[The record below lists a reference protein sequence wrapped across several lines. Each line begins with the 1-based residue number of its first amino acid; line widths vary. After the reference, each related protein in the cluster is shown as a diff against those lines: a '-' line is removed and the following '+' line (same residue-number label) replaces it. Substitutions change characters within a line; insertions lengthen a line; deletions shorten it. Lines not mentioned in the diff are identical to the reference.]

1 MNIFYE
7 LKKDE
12 CIDFIMTKIENNDNY
27 KKSIKKKLFKF
38 WLKYIILTFLVSFTL
53 SIGRG
58 NKVKLLYIISLIFS
72 IYYVKKGKGHF
83 KQQTKQILYRNL
95 QIDTDSNEKISLE
108 IDHSNII
115 YNIGTMKNIYVLGDI
130 KSVFEDSDGILIE
143 VLNNR
148 YILIPSRAFN
158 DSNKKKKFMEII
170 KLNIDRV
177 CAMSVDEKLIQMAI

>member
-1 MNIFYE
+1 MNIFYK

-12 CIDFIMTKIENNDNY
+12 CIDFIMTKIKNNNNY

-72 IYYVKKGKGHF
+72 IYYVKKGKEHF
-83 KQQTKQILYRNL
+83 KQQTKQILYKNL
-95 QIDTDSNEKISLE
+95 QIDKGPNEKISLE

-115 YNIGTMKNIYVLGDI
+115 YNIGTMKNIYALGDI

-143 VLNNR
+143 VHDNR
-148 YILIPSRAFN
+148 YILIPSRAFS
-158 DSNKKKKFMEII
+158 DSNKKEEFMEII
-170 KLNIDRV
+170 KLNIDST
-177 CAMSVDEKLIQMAI
+177 CTMNIDQKLIQMVI